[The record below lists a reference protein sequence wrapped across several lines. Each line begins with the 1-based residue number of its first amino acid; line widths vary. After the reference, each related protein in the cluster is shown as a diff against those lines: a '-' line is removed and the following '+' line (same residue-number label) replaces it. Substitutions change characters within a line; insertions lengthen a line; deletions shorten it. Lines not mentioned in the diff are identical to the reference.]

1 MERKLWFFAIFL
13 ILGMIV
19 GVITFILISQG
30 ILFSGETENDP
41 NSITGSAV
49 DGENQEEE
57 IEGPYAIIRMID
69 EDDGR

>member
-1 MERKLWFFAIFL
+1 MKNKLWFFAIFL
-13 ILGMIV
+13 ILGMIL

-30 ILFSGETENDP
+30 ILFFGETEDDP

-57 IEGPYAIIRMID
+57 IESPYAIIRIID
-69 EDDGR
+69 EDNG